1 MSIKSSNLLRDLNE
15 RADKLRKEV
24 RDLDTAKSEDREKI
38 EKISTELSEIGEQVL
53 AESRKLAALAA
64 QSELEETPSESE
76 ARILARFDYAK
87 VLRSLVRGRGLDGVE
102 AEMAQEGEREVRR
115 AGLPF
120 GSGVMLPRL
129 IVRRA
134 ASALQTRARVAGEAA
149 KGGVLVRDEYRVG
162 ILDDLFAQS
171 VLHRAGATV
180 LEGLEGNLPVP
191 RIISDPAD
199 TSFVGEVG
207 PAQKQSPSFSAL
219 VLSPKRQS
227 AYIDVSDQLLLQ
239 TGDVVEGVLRGNL
252 TGKLGV
258 RSERAFFHGSGGAE
272 PTGILAT
279 SGIGSVSGSAVSLKM
294 LVDLETAVD
303 AGDALNG
310 ALGYFSNGA
319 VRGALKQAP
328 VGNSTDSRRLLEGNA
343 GELNGYRAHFTNVI
357 SRTLGQGNDASA
369 LIFGNA
375 ADYFIGYW
383 GGLGLDLE
391 RGRENAINGLYTL
404 VASVYVDGGVGR
416 SASFAAC
423 VGVKA

>member
-1 MSIKSSNLLRDLNE
+1 MSIKSTNLLRDLNE

-24 RDLDTAKSEDREKI
+24 RDLDTAKPEDREKI
-38 EKISTELSEIGEQVL
+38 EKISAELSAIGEQVL

-64 QSELEETPSESE
+64 ESDTPPSESE
-76 ARILARFDYAK
+76 ARDLSRFDYAK

-102 AEMAQEGEREVRR
+102 AEMAQEGEREVRG
-115 AGLPF
+115 AGLPY
-120 GSGVMLPRL
+120 GSGIMLPRV
-129 IVRRA
+129 IVRRSGA
-134 ASALQTRARVAGEAA
+134 RGLQTRARVAGDAA
-149 KGGVLVRDEYRVG
+149 KGGALVRDEWRVG

-199 TSFVGEVG
+199 TSFVGETGAAV
-207 PAQKQSPSFSAL
+207 KQSPTFSTL

-252 TGKLGV
+252 TSKLGV
-258 RSERAFFHGSGGAE
+258 RSERAFFHGTGSTE

-279 SGIGSVSGSAVSLKM
+279 AGVGSVSGGAVSLKM
-294 LVDLETAVD
+294 LVDLETEVD

-357 SRTLGQGNDASA
+357 SRTLGSGNDKSA

-404 VASVYVDGGVGR
+404 VANVYCDGGVGR
-416 SASFAAC
+416 AASFAAC
-423 VGVKA
+423 TSVTA